1 MPYLLD
7 IPYSVVSRDEYE
19 WLVFSR
25 KVLFVLVILFA
36 AVACSRQRAAAVPP
50 LLQDADEK
58 KE

>member
-1 MPYLLD
+1 MTYLLD

-19 WLVFSR
+19 WLIFSR
-25 KVLFVLVILFA
+25 KVLFVLVILLA
-36 AVACSRQRAAAVPP
+36 AVAFTRQRIAAAP

>member
-7 IPYSVVSRDEYE
+7 IPYSVVSRDEYD

-36 AVACSRQRAAAVPP
+36 AVACSRQRTAAVP